1 MGTVEKTA
9 TPFSPADLAKLEAL
23 RKSMTA
29 RHGGDMRGLRAEI
42 ERRKGL
48 TRRLRREIRAKNRT
62 IRTLDADRRR
72 LARAA
77 GALEPLADMHDV
89 LAELHATTGA
99 YLDLLDSLAT
109 EATDA
114 IDADGH
120 DRNTDTSHDTD
131 TDHDAQEER

>member
-1 MGTVEKTA
+1 MGTVETA

-23 RKSMTA
+23 RKSMA
-29 RHGGDMRGLRAEI
+29 PDPRHYGDVRRLRAEI
-42 ERRKGL
+42 GRGRDL

-77 GALEPLADMHDV
+77 GALDPLADMHDV

-99 YLDLLDSLAT
+99 YIDLLDSLAT

-114 IDADGH
+114 IDTDGH
-120 DRNTDTSHDTD
+120 DHNTD
-131 TDHDAQEER
+131 TDHDTQEER

>member
-1 MGTVEKTA
+1 
-9 TPFSPADLAKLEAL
+9 
-23 RKSMTA
+23 
-29 RHGGDMRGLRAEI
+29 MRRLRAEI
-42 ERRKGL
+42 GRGRDL
-48 TRRLRREIRAKNRT
+48 TRRLRREIRAKNRA

-120 DRNTDTSHDTD
+120 DHDTD